1 MNFFESNAIAATETQ
16 QKSDHVSTEQISIP
30 LGWIAGSALAVVVT
44 LVSLVWWAGKL
55 AAKVD
60 ASADAI
66 AELEK
71 RIEKERKESDL
82 KTEKEKREGR
92 EQQKELKD
100 EIRKSFK
107 ADLIQSE
114 NTISHSLELFMLEVR
129 SEFKKISEAIE
140 IRNNTVNRLGKKV
153 DYISNE
159 MIGMAQ
165 QLQGSGIPIHYRRGY
180 DNGPPSNPHNYED
193 D

>member
-1 MNFFESNAIAATETQ
+1 MFNPFPQAIATETQ
-16 QKSDHVSTEQISIP
+16 KPHDSVSTEQISIP
-30 LGWIAGSALAVVVT
+30 LGWIAGSALAVIVT

-55 AAKVD
+55 AAKVE
-60 ASADAI
+60 ASAESI
-66 AELEK
+66 EELEK
-71 RIEKERKESDL
+71 KIENEKKEFDL

-129 SEFKKISEAIE
+129 SEFKKITEAIE
-140 IRNNTVNRLGKKV
+140 VRNNTVNRLGRKV

-165 QLQGSGIPIHYRRGY
+165 QLQGNGIPIHYRRGY
-180 DNGPPSNPHNYED
+180 DNGAPSQPHNYD
-193 D
+193 DD